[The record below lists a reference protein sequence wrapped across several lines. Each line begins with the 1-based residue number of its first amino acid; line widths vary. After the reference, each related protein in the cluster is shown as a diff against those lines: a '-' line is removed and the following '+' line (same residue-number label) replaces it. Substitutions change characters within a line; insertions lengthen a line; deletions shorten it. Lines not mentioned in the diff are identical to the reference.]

1 MVLSSEIDTEIESE
15 SEIETKVLGTEVSEC
30 VCVCFVCAALFRI
43 YFPNG
48 LFFRFFVILRNLTEN
63 KTKVLT

>member
-30 VCVCFVCAALFRI
+30 VRVCFVCAALFRI

-48 LFFRFFVILRNLTEN
+48 FFYFFVILRNLTEN